1 MAPSATQRFL
11 EALAPLCPEDDD
23 VAKLL
28 ECFKFRENLAN
39 QPCSIVFL
47 GDELYAKLEAL
58 ILLAVKEALILL
70 AVNPPDV
77 ELDSYTAT
85 QHAVY
90 VATKANE
97 ERRMDLMVDRARRI
111 TEYKVLNGSPQVKDA
126 ILRATDANKVVRM
139 AREMAAV

>member
-39 QPCSIVFL
+39 LPCSIVFL

-58 ILLAVKEALILL
+58 ILLAV
-70 AVNPPDV
+70 NPPDV
-77 ELDSYTAT
+77 ELDSYTTT

-90 VATKANE
+90 VVTKANE
-97 ERRMDLMVDRARRI
+97 ERRMDLMVDRAQRI